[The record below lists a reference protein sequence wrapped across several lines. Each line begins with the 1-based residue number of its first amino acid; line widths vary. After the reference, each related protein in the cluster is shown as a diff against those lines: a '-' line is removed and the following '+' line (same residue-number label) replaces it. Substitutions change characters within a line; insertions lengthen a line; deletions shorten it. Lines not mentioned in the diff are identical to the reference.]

1 MRLRDVL
8 AGAATALRRRSLA
21 TSTRALLVETAAAE
35 LKARRPRSGATTAP
49 HDAPLSPTVPP
60 PHPVDIV
67 YTWVDDSDP
76 AWRTALAA
84 ARRCADEPVSRFDDA
99 ARFRSYDEL
108 RYSLRTIASRAPW
121 FRRVYI
127 VTASQAPSWLVED
140 DRLHV
145 VEHRDILA
153 ETALPTFNSHAIES
167 RLHHIPGLARHFV
180 YFNDDMLLGRRVDWT
195 LFFDDETMRPA
206 VFREVAEPP
215 DQGRAEAGMYQ
226 ASRTTTDIVE
236 RLTGVCDG
244 RMVRHAPYA
253 LDRETLLELEALLA
267 PQFSATAGHHFRH
280 VDDLSVAASL
290 APRYGL
296 ARGTAVER
304 HPTIEYVSLAH
315 PLAATR
321 MRRIW
326 RTGRFDLYCLNSTER
341 GPADGLDPRWMRKW
355 LERLAPEPS
364 PWERAED

>member
-1 MRLRDVL
+1 VRLRDVL
-8 AGAATALRRRSLA
+8 AGAATALQRRSLA
-21 TSTRALLVETAAAE
+21 TSTRELLVETVAAE
-35 LKARRPRSGATTAP
+35 LKVRRLRSATTAP
-49 HDAPLSPTVPP
+49 HDAPRSPTVPP

-76 AWRTALAA
+76 AWRTDLAA
-84 ARRCADEPVSRFDDA
+84 ARRRAGEPVSRFDDA
-99 ARFRSYDEL
+99 ARFRGYDEL
-108 RYSLRTIASRAPW
+108 RYSLRTLASRAPW

-127 VTASQAPSWLVED
+127 VTASQVPSWLVED

-145 VEHRDILA
+145 VEHREILA
-153 ETALPTFNSHAIES
+153 PTALPTFNSHAIES

-180 YFNDDMLLGRRVDWT
+180 YFNDDMLVGRRVDWT

-304 HPTIEYVSLAH
+304 HPAVEYVSLAH

-341 GPADGLDPRWMRKW
+341 GPAHGLDPRWMRKW